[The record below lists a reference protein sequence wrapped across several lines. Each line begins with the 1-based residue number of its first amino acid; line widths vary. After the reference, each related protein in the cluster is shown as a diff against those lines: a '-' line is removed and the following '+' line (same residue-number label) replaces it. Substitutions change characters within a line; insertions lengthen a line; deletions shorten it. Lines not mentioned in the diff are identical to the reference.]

1 MAAPGPPAKTAAALR
16 PLYLFSLNKWYFDEL
31 YDRVFVQPAKAI
43 GFGLWKG
50 GDGGVIDR
58 LGPDGVAATTQG
70 ASRRTSALQSGYLY
84 PYAFAMLIRSEE
96 HTSELQYLMRNS

>member
-1 MAAPGPPAKTAAALR
+1 MAAPGLPAKTAAALR

-58 LGPDGVAATTQG
+58 LGPDGVAATTKG
-70 ASRRTSALQSGYLY
+70 ASGRTWALKGGYSCQD
-84 PYAFAMLIRSEE
+84 AFVMLIGELGRGRWEE
-96 HTSELQYLMRNS
+96 QG